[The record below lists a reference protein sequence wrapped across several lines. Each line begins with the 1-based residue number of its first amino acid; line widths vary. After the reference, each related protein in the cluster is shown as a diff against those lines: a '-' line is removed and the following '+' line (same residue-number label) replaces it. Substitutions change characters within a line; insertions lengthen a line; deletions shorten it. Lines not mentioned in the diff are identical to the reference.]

1 MLICF
6 YIKNLSMIKN
16 NWLYTIITDMNIKYL
31 SLNIFHKNDKKLSI
45 FINIKHLFYYSHDFN
60 KS

>member
-1 MLICF
+1 
-6 YIKNLSMIKN
+6 MIKN